1 MNIDCEEVVKSVLPA
16 FRRMIASHLIHDYN
30 LSQTETAKLLET
42 SQAVVSY
49 YISSK
54 RGKKIEY
61 YSSLEDL
68 KNMAIKSA
76 GQLATGQTKMDQ
88 VSANFCELCV
98 QLRAKKLLLKQAHLS
113 MCQGPSLT

>member
-76 GQLATGQTKMDQ
+76 GQLATGQTKMGMCLDRN
-88 VSANFCELCV
+88 VLLHHPLPPACV
-98 QLRAKKLLLKQAHLS
+98 
-113 MCQGPSLT
+113 LTP

>member
-1 MNIDCEEVVKSVLPA
+1 MNIDCEEVVKGVLPA
-16 FRRMIASHLIHDYN
+16 FRCMVASHLINDYN
-30 LSQTETAKLLET
+30 LTQTETAKLLET

-76 GQLATGQTKMDQ
+76 GQLASGQAKIDQ
-88 VSANFCELCV
+88 ISANFCELCV
-98 QLRAKKLLLKQAHLS
+98 QLRAKKLLLKQAHIS